1 MHEVSVFDDT
11 IYHFFNELFR
21 VNHRKW
27 KKQILQLMAEH
38 KRMSYHQIKVKL
50 EEVPELLVYRCIQ
63 ELVTGEVLIRKQEE
77 RAIYYTLSV
86 KNLYIREI
94 LKACQIEADKW

>member
-11 IYHFFNELFR
+11 IYHFFNELFQ

-27 KKQILQLMAEH
+27 KKQILQLIVKHEEV
-38 KRMSYHQIKVKL
+38 SYQQLKVKL
-50 EEVPELLVYRCIQ
+50 QEVPELLIYRCIQ